1 VSARRNR
8 LAALLP
14 EGTVVRY
21 GWELKT
27 WGWWVVSPC
36 LIWLGPNEALAAKRA
51 REVNLFALA
60 VQSAWTSCRGRKTTW
75 AAALELAKALAEARA
90 AGADKVLH

>member
-1 VSARRNR
+1 
-8 LAALLP
+8 
-14 EGTVVRY
+14 
-21 GWELKT
+21 
-27 WGWWVVSPC
+27 
-36 LIWLGPNEALAAKRA
+36 
-51 REVNLFALA
+51 VNLFALA